1 MFINPLKICSFFAQ
15 ILSSLWLICNYSNW
29 AIVAVYKYKKKKKI
43 FSFICIVCLHHRRR
57 MVTETK
63 AKVVVS
69 VYVGGR
75 IYSIPCCFVS
85 VDLEEMV
92 DFILFFQINWGKIA
106 SAAGN
111 WINSAPKQT
120 WQPLPLLLSPSFFY
134 GASTLINIEVKKM
147 EPW

>member
-1 MFINPLKICSFFAQ
+1 
-15 ILSSLWLICNYSNW
+15 
-29 AIVAVYKYKKKKKI
+29 
-43 FSFICIVCLHHRRR
+43 

-92 DFILFFQINWGKIA
+92 DFILFFQIN
-106 SAAGN
+106 
-111 WINSAPKQT
+111 
-120 WQPLPLLLSPSFFY
+120 
-134 GASTLINIEVKKM
+134 
-147 EPW
+147 